1 LIYRDVNSARTG
13 STRSQ
18 QQSQKLLAEFPM
30 NNWIKG
36 ELDTLLKKLK
46 ETGTTNRKHGSGSKT
61 EENVS
66 AVKT

>member
-1 LIYRDVNSARTG
+1 
-13 STRSQ
+13 
-18 QQSQKLLAEFPM
+18 M

-61 EENVS
+61 KENVS
-66 AVKT
+66 AVIT